1 MPVHKVTINEKGS
14 IEACIDLPGSS
25 GPCPGVVIC
34 HPHPLYGGNME
45 NSLVMA
51 LSRSLTARGMAALRF
66 NFRGVGASR
75 GTFSQGEGE
84 AEDALSALSFLSGR
98 KEVDPDRIGIAG
110 YSFGGMVAM
119 GAGGRSSLVKAIA
132 AVSPMMAAGSLE
144 GCVKPKYI
152 ISGAEDSVIPAET
165 ILKGAEIMP
174 GPKRIEIIDRAD
186 HFWWGQLEMV
196 GNSVAGFFAENFGL
210 A

>member
-1 MPVHKVTINEKGS
+1 MPECKVTIKEKGS
-14 IEACIDLPGSS
+14 LEACIELPGSS
-25 GPCPGVVIC
+25 GPFPGVVIC

-45 NSLVMA
+45 NSLVVA
-51 LSRSLTARGMAALRF
+51 LSRAITARGMAALRF

-75 GTFSQGEGE
+75 GAFAQGAGE
-84 AEDALSALSFLSGR
+84 TEDALSALSFLSGR
-98 KEVDPDRIGIAG
+98 GEVDPERIGIAG

-119 GAGGRSSLVKAIA
+119 GAGERSSLVKAMA
-132 AVSPMMAAGSLE
+132 AVSPVMAAGSLE

-152 ISGAEDSVIPAET
+152 ISGAEDGVIPAVS

-174 GPKRIEIIDRAD
+174 GPKRIEIIDGAD